1 MYDPH
6 LARFVNGERP
16 QLHHLS
22 VTSVPMELSQ
32 DDAKEFLA
40 SFEVD
45 PSDDIK
51 CAAVGRLW
59 ESLLEKYPGVPFLM
73 LRVADMRWSLNSRVT
88 AYAMYLDLQRVLKDT
103 AFSAWLQKA
112 RIKVLTEAV
121 NTLRTYKT
129 NTSIYTPS
137 QRWRPNVAQDRLP
150 ASSCK
155 LQHAEYVV
163 FEESWNRLMSS
174 GITLQTYLNY
184 HCLETNAIESVL
196 QFNAPATAKLSLEGF
211 SNQLGIPDL
220 SLSSGG
226 IVRDHGQAL
235 SILQDTRKA
244 MDEIY
249 KLLEDPAFELTIE
262 TVCRLH
268 KILMRTN
275 HILAVRIR
283 ANSML
288 ALTHVG
294 VTRQHCA
301 INVSVA
307 AKDVKVQFC
316 PFDSVDA
323 ELTLFC
329 SRFNELMRQDVDP
342 FAAAAWI
349 SHVFVTI
356 HPFED
361 GNGRLSRLLASIPL
375 LRKRLPPLTVSVPWQ
390 NKYYHALNWTR
401 ANGDGDYGMLMKM
414 LFEATYSAMDDLHT
428 LLTKNAQAQ
437 QTAIEV
443 SRDDPDSEV
452 AMDI

>member
-1 MYDPH
+1 MYNPH

-22 VTSVPMELSQ
+22 VTSVPMELGQ

-51 CAAVGRLW
+51 CAAVARLW

-73 LRVADMRWSLNSRVT
+73 LRVADMRWALNSRVT
-88 AYAMYLDLQRVLKDT
+88 AYAMYLDLQRVLKDS

-112 RIKVLTEAV
+112 RLKVLTEAV
-121 NTLRTYKT
+121 NTLHTYKT

-155 LQHAEYVV
+155 LQHAEYVS
-163 FEESWNRLMSS
+163 FREAWDRLGAAGVSMA
-174 GITLQTYLNY
+174 TYLNY
-184 HCLETNAIESVL
+184 HCLETNAIEGVL
-196 QFNAPATAKLSLEGF
+196 QFDPPATIRLAQDGF
-211 SNQLGIPDL
+211 AGQVDIPDRHL
-220 SLSSGG
+220 TAGG
-226 IVRDHGQAL
+226 IVRDVGQAVGV
-235 SILQDTRKA
+235 LQDTRKA

-262 TVCRLH
+262 TVCHLH

-275 HILAVRIR
+275 HILAVRQHGN
-283 ANSML
+283 AHLSH
-288 ALTHVG
+288 THVG
-294 VTRQHCA
+294 LTRQHCA

-307 AKDVKVQFC
+307 GKDVKVQFC

-323 ELTLFC
+323 ELTAFC
-329 SRFNELMRQDVDP
+329 TRFNELMRQDVDP

-375 LRKRLPPLTVSVPWQ
+375 LRQRLPPLTVAVPWQ

-401 ANGDGDYGMLMKM
+401 ANGDGDYGVLMKL
-414 LFEATYSAMDDLHT
+414 LFQATQASMDELRG
-428 LLTKNAQAQ
+428 LLTQGPVPVTDGFDGDADTEMNP
-437 QTAIEV
+437 I
-443 SRDDPDSEV
+443 
-452 AMDI
+452 

>member
-1 MYDPH
+1 MYNPH
-6 LARFVNGERP
+6 FARFVNGERP

-22 VTSVPMELSQ
+22 VTSVPMELGQ

-40 SFEVD
+40 SFDAD

-73 LRVADMRWSLNSRVT
+73 LRVADMRWTLNSRVT
-88 AYAMYLDLQRVLKDT
+88 AYAMYLDLQKVLKDS
-103 AFSAWLQKA
+103 AFSVWLQKA
-112 RIKVLTEAV
+112 RVRVLTEAV
-121 NTLRTYKT
+121 NTLRTYKE

-155 LQHAEYVV
+155 LQHAEYVS
-163 FEESWNRLMSS
+163 FQESWDKLNAV
-174 GITLQTYLNY
+174 GATLPVYLNY
-184 HCLETNAIESVL
+184 HCLETNAIEGVL
-196 QFNAPATAKLSLEGF
+196 QFDPQATVHLSREGY
-211 SNQLGIPDL
+211 QGEL
-220 SLSSGG
+220 SDRHLTAGG
-226 IVRDHGQAL
+226 VVRDHGQAL
-235 SILQDTRKA
+235 AILQDTRKT

-249 KLLEDPAFELTIE
+249 KLLEDPSFELTIE
-262 TVCRLH
+262 TVCHLH
-268 KILMRTN
+268 KTLMRTN
-275 HILAVRIR
+275 HIIAIR
-283 ANSML
+283 QHGNSHVSH
-288 ALTHVG
+288 THIG
-294 VTRQHCA
+294 ITRQHCA

-307 AKDVKVQFC
+307 GKDVKVQFC

-323 ELTLFC
+323 ELTAFC
-329 SRFNELMRQDVDP
+329 TRFNELMRQDVDP

-375 LRKRLPPLTVSVPWQ
+375 LRQRLPPLTVAVPWQ

-401 ANGDGDYGMLMKM
+401 ANGDGDYGVLMKL
-414 LFEATYSAMDDLHT
+414 LFQATQEAMDDLRE
-428 LLTKNAQAQ
+428 LLTTVPPVQ
-437 QTAIEV
+437 QTDQPAVEE
-443 SRDDPDSEV
+443 DSDM
-452 AMDI
+452 AA

>member
-1 MYDPH
+1 MYNPH

-22 VTSVPMELSQ
+22 VTSVPMELGQ

-73 LRVADMRWSLNSRVT
+73 LRVADMRWSLNSKVT
-88 AYAMYLDLQRVLKDT
+88 AYAMYLDLQRVLKDS

-112 RIKVLTEAV
+112 RIKVLTDAV
-121 NTLRTYKT
+121 NTLNTYKA
-129 NTSIYTPS
+129 NTGIYTPS

-155 LQHAEYVV
+155 LQHAEYVA
-163 FEESWNRLMSS
+163 FQESWNKLSSS
-174 GITLQTYLNY
+174 GVALPTYLNY

-196 QFNAPATAKLSLEGF
+196 QFNAPATIRLSQEGF
-211 SNQLGIPDL
+211 FSHVEVPDL
-220 SLSSGG
+220 SLTSGG
-226 IVRDHGQAL
+226 VVRDHGQAL
-235 SILQDTRKA
+235 AILQDTRKA

-249 KLLEDPAFELTIE
+249 KLLEDPAFELTME
-262 TVCRLH
+262 TVCHLH

-275 HILAVRIR
+275 HILAIR
-283 ANSML
+283 QHGNSKL

-307 AKDVKVQFC
+307 GKDVKVQFC
-316 PFDSVDA
+316 PFDSVDV
-323 ELTLFC
+323 ELTAFC

-375 LRKRLPPLTVSVPWQ
+375 LRRRLPPLTVAVPWQ
-390 NKYYHALNWTR
+390 NKYYHSLNWTR
-401 ANGDGDYGMLMKM
+401 ANGDGDYGMLMKL
-414 LFEATYSAMDDLHT
+414 LFQATQSAFDELHALLVPSAPAPTVVDGDVAMDD
-428 LLTKNAQAQ
+428 
-437 QTAIEV
+437 
-443 SRDDPDSEV
+443 
-452 AMDI
+452 

>member
-1 MYDPH
+1 MYNPH

-22 VTSVPMELSQ
+22 VTSVPMELGQ
-32 DDAKEFLA
+32 DDAREFLA

-51 CAAVGRLW
+51 CAAVARLW

-73 LRVADMRWSLNSRVT
+73 LRVADMRWALNSRVT
-88 AYAMYLDLQRVLKDT
+88 AYAMYLDLQRVLKDS

-112 RIKVLTEAV
+112 RLKVLTEAV
-121 NTLRTYKT
+121 NTLHTYKT

-155 LQHAEYVV
+155 LQHAEYVTFGEV
-163 FEESWNRLMSS
+163 WDKLGAAGVPMA
-174 GITLQTYLNY
+174 TYLNY
-184 HCLETNAIESVL
+184 HCLETNAIEGVL
-196 QFNAPATAKLSLEGF
+196 QFDPPATIRLSQDGF
-211 SNQLGIPDL
+211 SGQVDIPDRHL
-220 SLSSGG
+220 TSGG
-226 IVRDHGQAL
+226 IVRDVGQAVG
-235 SILQDTRKA
+235 ILQDTRKA

-262 TVCRLH
+262 TVCHLH

-275 HILAVRIR
+275 HILAIR
-283 ANSML
+283 QHGNAQL
-288 ALTHVG
+288 AHTHVG
-294 VTRQHCA
+294 LTRQHCA

-307 AKDVKVQFC
+307 GKDVKVQFC

-323 ELTLFC
+323 ELTAFC
-329 SRFNELMRQDVDP
+329 ARFNELMRQDVDP

-375 LRKRLPPLTVSVPWQ
+375 LRQRLPPLTVAVSWQ

-401 ANGDGDYGMLMKM
+401 ANGDGDYGVLMKL
-414 LFEATYSAMDDLHT
+414 LFQATQSAMDELRG
-428 LLTKNAQAQ
+428 LLT
-437 QTAIEV
+437 
-443 SRDDPDSEV
+443 SEV
-452 AMDI
+452 VPVVNEDAEMNI

>member
-1 MYDPH
+1 MYNPH

-22 VTSVPMELSQ
+22 VTSVPMELGQ

-40 SFEVD
+40 SFDVD
-45 PSDDIK
+45 PSDDLK

-59 ESLLEKYPGVPFLM
+59 ESLLDKYPGVPFLM
-73 LRVADMRWSLNSRVT
+73 LRVADMRWTLNSRVT
-88 AYAMYLDLQRVLKDT
+88 AYAMYLDLQRVLKDSS
-103 AFSAWLQKA
+103 FSAWLQKV
-112 RIKVLTEAV
+112 RVKVLTEAV

-155 LQHAEYVV
+155 LQHAEYVA
-163 FEESWNRLMSS
+163 FQDSWARLSS
-174 GITLQTYLNY
+174 AGDAMPTYLNY
-184 HCLETNAIESVL
+184 HSLETNAIEGVL
-196 QFNAPATAKLSLEGF
+196 QFNPPATVKLSREGF
-211 SNQLGIPDL
+211 SGQTEVPDRAL
-220 SLSSGG
+220 TSAGV
-226 IVRDHGQAL
+226 VRDHGQAL

-249 KLLEDPAFELTIE
+249 KLADDPMFELSIE

-268 KILMRTN
+268 KVLMRTN
-275 HILAVRIR
+275 HILAVRQHG
-283 ANSML
+283 NSHI
-288 ALTHVG
+288 AHTHVG
-294 VTRQHCA
+294 VTREHCA

-307 AKDVKVQFC
+307 GKDVKVQFC

-323 ELTLFC
+323 ELAAFC
-329 SRFNELMRQDVDP
+329 TRFNELMKLPDFDP

-375 LRKRLPPLTVSVPWQ
+375 LRQRLPPLTVAVPWQ
-390 NKYYHALNWTR
+390 TKYYHALNWTR
-401 ANGDGDYGMLMKM
+401 ANGDGDYGVLMKL
-414 LFEATYSAMDDLHT
+414 LFQATQSAMDELHT
-428 LLTKNAQAQ
+428 LLT
-437 QTAIEV
+437 
-443 SRDDPDSEV
+443 SRVTEFEEE
-452 AMDI
+452 AG